1 MSSITHTPT
10 PASTRRAM
18 GSEALRSRVAQLGQ
32 IALATD
38 DVQGLRDF
46 YRLLGGVASPLCIDR
61 ESGLQSCIQDFCGVR
76 LELLE
81 RPDRG
86 EGAAVDGQSSV
97 LVYLSFA
104 LGTADAVD
112 DLSEV
117 IAAAGYRVLERPR
130 RTCEGGCYESVVL
143 DPDGNRLKLT
153 V

>member
-1 MSSITHTPT
+1 
-10 PASTRRAM
+10 M
-18 GSEALRSRVAQLGQ
+18 GGEGLRPRVVQLGQ

-46 YRLLGGVASPLCIDR
+46 YRLLGGVASPLCIGR
-61 ESGLQSCIQDFCGVR
+61 ESGLQSCILDFCGVR

-112 DLSEV
+112 ELSGV
-117 IAAAGYRVLERPR
+117 IAAAGYRVLEPPQ
-130 RTCEGGCYESVVL
+130 RTCDAGCYESVIL
-143 DPDGNRLKLT
+143 DSGGNRLKLT

>member
-1 MSSITHTPT
+1 M
-10 PASTRRAM
+10 
-18 GSEALRSRVAQLGQ
+18 
-32 IALATD
+32 ALATD
-38 DVQGLRDF
+38 DVEGLRDF

-61 ESGLQSCIQDFCGVR
+61 ESGLQSCILDFCGVR

-86 EGAAVDGQSSV
+86 EGAEVDGQLSV

-112 DLSEV
+112 ELSGV
-117 IAAAGYRVLERPR
+117 MAAAGYRVLEPPQ
-130 RTCEGGCYESVVL
+130 RTGDAGCYESVIL
-143 DPDGNRLKLT
+143 DSGGNRLKLT